1 MLGQVVACGKL
12 VSGAIR
18 SDSKVIVMPAG
29 ELATVR
35 IIEWGSSRLN
45 IAVAVDNIAT
55 GLQGIDPI
63 HVMSGGVLWHP
74 DYTVSTSFSLELKIL
89 VVDIAVPILPGLQF
103 ELHIHHAWA
112 WSGTQDSVAAGPE
125 DWQGLGEETVAAHR
139 EAGRCRRGEAGEGAA
154 RGGNL
159 GSIGSGRCVSTVA
172 GVHECY

>member
-45 IAVAVDNIAT
+45 IAGAGDNIAT

-89 VVDIAVPILPGLQF
+89 VVDIAVPILPGLQV
-103 ELHIHHAWA
+103 
-112 WSGTQDSVAAGPE
+112 SKQKGTMHSISSFSTFRCERDLQDSSNVFDLLWYAK
-125 DWQGLGEETVAAHR
+125 LGV
-139 EAGRCRRGEAGEGAA
+139 
-154 RGGNL
+154 
-159 GSIGSGRCVSTVA
+159 
-172 GVHECY
+172 